1 MQRHSRAGSTV
12 NAEALRFSRGVRLH
26 TEGDDVAYLLVPE
39 GVVDLNPT
47 ARAVLELVDG
57 TRGSDEIAAV
67 LAERYDAPIEELRA
81 DVCEL
86 CGALRA
92 RGFLQ

>member
-1 MQRHSRAGSTV
+1 MQPRSRAVSSV

-26 TEGDDVAYLLVPE
+26 TEGEEVAYLLVPE

-57 TRGSDEIAAV
+57 TRGGAEIAAM
-67 LAERYDAPIEELRA
+67 LAERYDAPLEELRA
-81 DVCEL
+81 DVAAL
-86 CGALRA
+86 CDALRA
-92 RGFLQ
+92 RGFLL